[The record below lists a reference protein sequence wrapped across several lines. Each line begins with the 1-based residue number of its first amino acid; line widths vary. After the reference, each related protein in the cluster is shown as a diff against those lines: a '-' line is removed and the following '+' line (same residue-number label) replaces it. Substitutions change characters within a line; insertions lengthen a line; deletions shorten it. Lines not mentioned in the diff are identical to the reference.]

1 MDLRTKAL
9 ETKKYL
15 VDPYQDWLEREG
27 VSVVSGRAINLFELA
42 LAPWARF
49 GVNGAACHVEGR
61 CDYLTTFVFELKPGQ
76 SSASVRTVHETCN
89 YVLSGSGKS
98 VFTLSDGRTI
108 DVEWSAGE
116 AFSAPVNASCV
127 HVANGDA
134 PARLVSFSD
143 LRYLIGLYRNEAFLF
158 DNAAPMTKRQKE
170 AVDAGLSAHPAKM
183 ELVQNR
189 GSLALAAGSIGCDI
203 TELAPHSAD
212 LASRQMQGA
221 HFLCL
226 SGRGFSLSFDSE
238 ASPMTRVDWAPGVL
252 IGLPSMCFHQH
263 FNVGDSPARFMKVE
277 LGSLQSP
284 IFRSRRSAYGDETV
298 YSSGSAAISREN
310 ERSDIAALRS

>member
-15 VDPYQDWLEREG
+15 VDPYQDWLERE
-27 VSVVSGRAINLFELA
+27 SVPVVNSRMINLFELT

-49 GVNGAACHVEGR
+49 GMDGAACHVEGR

-76 SSASVRTVHETCN
+76 SSAPARNVHETCT

-98 VFTLSDGRTI
+98 VFTLSDGRSI
-108 DVEWSAGE
+108 NVEWAAGE
-116 AFSAPVNASCV
+116 AFSAPVNASCI
-127 HVANGDA
+127 HTADAGA
-134 PARLVSFSD
+134 PARIVSFTD
-143 LRYLIGLYRNEAFLF
+143 LRYLMGLYRNEAFLF
-158 DNAAPMTKRQKE
+158 ENAAPMTRRQNE
-170 AVDAGLSAHPAKM
+170 SVAAGLSAPVLKM
-183 ELVQNR
+183 ELVRNR

-212 LASRQMQGA
+212 PAARQMQGA
-221 HFLCL
+221 HLLCL
-226 SGRGFSLSFDSE
+226 SGSGFSLSFDSE
-238 ASPMTRVDWAPGVL
+238 TSPLTRVDWAPGVL
-252 IGLPSMCFHQH
+252 IGLPSMSFHQH

-277 LGSLQSP
+277 LGSLTSP

-298 YSSGSAAISREN
+298 YASGSATISRED
-310 ERSDIAALRS
+310 ERSDVAALRS